1 VLALL
6 AGKLALVPIVLAVVY
21 VVLGWLLLGATRRR
35 VAELSRTR
43 TTRQGLLLE
52 TVKRLRGIRCI
63 RVEDS
68 WLERLRAVSADT
80 AVAGYAVT
88 QIANLSHAIAH
99 FLMMIAGL
107 AAVTLGSLE
116 VMTGDLSVGALIA
129 SMLLTW
135 RVLAPL
141 QATFLAL
148 PRLHQLIDTTR
159 RLNRLM
165 ALPTEM
171 VGGQARR
178 LGELRGRVTLA
189 GITHRY
195 GTASE
200 PALISVSC
208 DVQPGDVVAICGPS
222 GAGKT
227 SLLKA
232 IAAMYQPLAGTIL
245 FDGIDIRQFD
255 PRELRRSRAY
265 VPQVCQLF
273 RGTIAQNLRLGA
285 PTASADELIEAAAQ
299 AGVLD
304 DILAMPEE
312 FDTRIGDQEL
322 NRLPLSM
329 QQRLA
334 LARAYLK
341 NAPVLLL
348 DEPANSLDADGD
360 RALIDQIKRLRG
372 RSTTFLVTHRP
383 SHMRLADRVLVLEGG
398 RLRFS
403 GTSAEVLA
411 AMPRDF
417 L

>member
-1 VLALL
+1 
-6 AGKLALVPIVLAVVY
+6 
-21 VVLGWLLLGATRRR
+21 
-35 VAELSRTR
+35 
-43 TTRQGLLLE
+43 
-52 TVKRLRGIRCI
+52 
-63 RVEDS
+63 
-68 WLERLRAVSADT
+68 
-80 AVAGYAVT
+80 
-88 QIANLSHAIAH
+88 
-99 FLMMIAGL
+99 M
-107 AAVTLGSLE
+107 
-116 VMTGDLSVGALIA
+116 
-129 SMLLTW
+129 
-135 RVLAPL
+135 
-141 QATFLAL
+141 
-148 PRLHQLIDTTR
+148 
-159 RLNRLM
+159 
-165 ALPTEM
+165 
-171 VGGQARR
+171 
-178 LGELRGRVTLA
+178 
-189 GITHRY
+189 
-195 GTASE
+195 
-200 PALISVSC
+200 
-208 DVQPGDVVAICGPS
+208 
-222 GAGKT
+222 
-227 SLLKA
+227 
-232 IAAMYQPLAGTIL
+232 
-245 FDGIDIRQFD
+245 
-255 PRELRRSRAY
+255 AY